1 MSLAMS
7 HRLPLAFVSL
17 LALAGCGASR
27 TTYARYPGA
36 PPAFDKAAS
45 TPQAVEVAEKV
56 LAAAGGATAWDK
68 ARQIKWEQTHVVNG
82 QPASQGEEAFDRW
95 NYRHYGRLS
104 TENGSAVVAYD
115 VYGTFAT
122 SFFESKNG
130 KKSLIEGKEKG
141 EAVQVAR
148 VELQQDVT
156 VMLMPYLMLEPGN
169 KLEYGEPMK
178 DGDNE
183 YHKVKIVFGD
193 GDKLRAGLIY
203 YAIVD
208 KKTDVIRRVDI
219 ESASTHEKLGF
230 ELSDWTEAGGLKFPG
245 TRKNL
250 GSGELKQSKNFKVG
264 EPDDT
269 LFMMPLI
276 NS

>member
-7 HRLPLAFVSL
+7 NRLGIAFVSL

-36 PPAFDKAAS
+36 PPTFDKAGS

-56 LAAAGGATAWDK
+56 LAAAGGAAAWDK
-68 ARQIKWEQTHVVNG
+68 ARQIKWEQTHTVNG
-82 QPASQGEEAFDRW
+82 QPPSQGEEAFDRW
-95 NYRHYGRLS
+95 NQRHYGRVN
-104 TENGSAVVAYD
+104 TEQGSAIVAYE
-115 VYGTFAT
+115 VYGSFATTFA
-122 SFFESKNG
+122 ESKSG
-130 KKSLIEGKEKG
+130 KKQLIEGAERG
-141 EAVQVAR
+141 AAVKLAKT
-148 VELQQDVT
+148 ELQQDVT
-156 VMLMPYLMLEPGN
+156 VMLMPFLMLEPGN

-183 YHKVKIVFGD
+183 YHKVKITFGD

-203 YAIVD
+203 YAIID

-219 ESASTHEKLGF
+219 EAVGSSDKIGF
-230 ELSDWTEAGGLKFPG
+230 ELSDWTEAAGLKFPG

-250 GSGELKQSKNFKVG
+250 GSGELKQSKNFKIG

-269 LFMMPLI
+269 LYMMPLM